1 MMNEKIG
8 AHAGLVWGALTE
20 RGFKSLK
27 ELKKTTKLTEKDLYA
42 AIGWLAREGKLTFE
56 QEQKDV
62 FVALIEKNT

>member
-1 MMNEKIG
+1 MNEKIG
-8 AHAGLVWGALTE
+8 SHAGLVWEALTE